1 MKKYFTLFLF
11 LFLFT
16 IPVKANPWLVIEG
29 IGIGVQVLEA
39 GAEKLKDINKNRK
52 TKKQLK
58 KQKLNL
64 KESSEIITFS
74 NCTGLKPNYVSNTIF
89 KIDLENRYIKINEG
103 VKNKLIY
110 FRIDNIEN
118 SKIISTEAFS
128 PNKKDQ
134 KKLDQLNKYI
144 DITHTFDVKAKTV
157 KVIVLLEPNAPK
169 KLKKD
174 FTKDIQKGKLAH
186 KTNAN
191 CYVTGSNFLIKKTEE
206 QNTVT
211 VKNNKAAEWVA
222 IVKHKKKNT
231 KYTSDNK
238 IEINTKEKAINNAK
252 SKCWF
257 DPKHKVGD
265 WPYSNCRVV
274 SVETTNSS
282 NISKTNKYPW
292 NAVSKHPKSSEIF
305 TATNLSTKQKAVNL
319 AMKKCYLFVTRK
331 LGKVGYNDCSL
342 VDVYSKNLI
351 SVKEVKTEEE
361 KKKREREEKLAK
373 AKAEALNE
381 ANSQWISK
389 NKQSYIDTFNK
400 KLSEYEI
407 IISKL
412 QEKRNTVNVKILD
425 FEKLYSE
432 SIKEVEYT
440 FEDLKNK
447 TDPDIKKIRNNI
459 RENKKLY
466 LSKSNLEYYKDKL
479 SKIELIKFNDYSRYK
494 TLKNLIKRAEKSKK
508 ATDFVGIKGHE
519 IKLPKILGGE
529 KMKLTS
535 NKIGFIQEFKI
546 IKDKD
551 LGYTFKLDQRNLDQL
566 LKDIN
571 NHTQNIN
578 NLILKPIYDLKILDE
593 KLSKRNFYLNFFK
606 QNPFY
611 KFYQLLN
618 TFVEMIK

>member
-52 TKKQLK
+52 TKKKLK
-58 KQKLNL
+58 KQKFNL

-89 KIDLENRYIKINEG
+89 KIDLENRYIKIDEG
-103 VKNKLIY
+103 GKNKLIY
-110 FRIDNIEN
+110 FRINNIEN

-144 DITHTFDVKAKTV
+144 DITHTFDVKAKTI

-274 SVETTNSS
+274 SVESTNSS

-292 NAVSKHPKSSEIF
+292 NAVSKHPKSTEIF

-342 VDVYSKNLI
+342 VDVYSKNPI
-351 SVKEVKTEEE
+351 SAKKVKTEYEKKKNEE
-361 KKKREREEKLAK
+361 KKKLAQ
-373 AKAEALNE
+373 AKEAALKE
-381 ANSQWISK
+381 GNSQWISK

-400 KLSEYEI
+400 KLKEYEKVI
-407 IISKL
+407 DKL
-412 QEKRNTVNVKILD
+412 EKERKNLILIVD
-425 FEKLYSE
+425 RHKKLIDE
-432 SIKEVEYT
+432 ALKKVEYA
-440 FEDLKNK
+440 FEDLENK

-459 RENKKLY
+459 RENKEQYLNASEAEDFAEKLEDI
-466 LSKSNLEYYKDKL
+466 KKIKFEKYKNYTTL
-479 SKIELIKFNDYSRYK
+479 QELIKK
-494 TLKNLIKRAEKSKK
+494 AEKSKK
-508 ATDFVGIKGHE
+508 ATDFVGKEGFE
-519 IKLPKILGGE
+519 IKLPKILGG
-529 KMKLTS
+529 KKKKLTS

-578 NLILKPIYDLKILDE
+578 NLILKPIYDLKILDD

-611 KFYQLLN
+611 KFYQLFN
-618 TFVEMIK
+618 TFVEMTK

>member
-1 MKKYFTLFLF
+1 MKKYFIFFSF

-52 TKKQLK
+52 TKKKLK
-58 KQKLNL
+58 KQKFNL

-89 KIDLENRYIKINEG
+89 KIDLENRYIKIDEG
-103 VKNKLIY
+103 SKNKFIY
-110 FRIDNIEN
+110 FRINNIEN

-144 DITHTFDVKAKTV
+144 DITHTFDVKAKTI

-257 DPKHKVGD
+257 DPMHKVGD

-274 SVETTNSS
+274 SVESTNSS

-292 NAVSKHPKSSEIF
+292 NAVSKHLKSTEIF
-305 TATNLSTKQKAVNL
+305 TATNLSTKQKAINL
-319 AMKKCYLFVTRK
+319 AMKKCYLFVTRT

-342 VDVYSKNLI
+342 SNVYSKNPK
-351 SVKEVKTEEE
+351 SVEEE
-361 KKKREREEKLAK
+361 VQREKEAIARTVSK
-373 AKAEALNE
+373 ANK
-381 ANSQWISK
+381 QWIAQ
-389 NKQSYIDTFNK
+389 NKQDYIDTFNK
-400 KLSEYEI
+400 KLNEYEI
-407 IISKL
+407 VITKL
-412 QEKRNTVNVKILD
+412 QKKRKVINTKVLD
-425 FEKLYSE
+425 FEKLYLNTAE
-432 SIKEVEYT
+432 EVENSI
-440 FEDLKNK
+440 EDIVNVSNK
-447 TDPDIKKIRNNI
+447 EIKQLLSIIK
-459 RENKKLY
+459 ENKKLH
-466 LSKSNLEYYKDKL
+466 LSNSNLAYYKDK
-479 SKIELIKFNDYSRYK
+479 IKNFNKVKYRDYTNYK
-494 TLKNLIKRAEKSKK
+494 LLRNLIMQATRSNNI
-508 ATDFVGIKGHE
+508 TDFVGKDGFE
-519 IKLPKILGGE
+519 IKLPKILGG
-529 KMKLTS
+529 KKKKLTGD
-535 NKIGFIQEFKI
+535 KIGFIQVFKN

-551 LGYTFKLDQRNLDQL
+551 LGYTFKLDQKNLDQL
-566 LKDIN
+566 PKDIDDN
-571 NHTQNIN
+571 TQNIY
-578 NLILKPIYDLKILDE
+578 NLILKPINDLKILDD

-618 TFVEMIK
+618 TFIVINK